1 MPRLLVITGEL
12 PVPSETFVVG
22 HIRGMRQRGW
32 TVAAAAYTLDRERLA
47 DAFEKDVPELFELEP
62 RATQIRERN
71 RLSRW
76 WTMRKLFGPDG
87 DTLFH
92 PGGGKKQRSRAAAL
106 LEVARRWGPDVI
118 HAHFGPLGLM
128 AAPVAKKL
136 GIPLLVNFR
145 GYDFLSYTHDSGWD
159 PYSVL
164 PENAIAVGHTQFCED
179 ILQLNLRVRVE
190 HVRRGVDRQRFAAHE
205 RRNAWGDTVRLLVAG
220 RLMFSKG
227 HHLAIDTIVLLRRMK
242 RGVDFDLTL
251 AGGAEAGGA
260 VEAALLRRAAAL
272 GVNVRLTGALKH
284 DEVADEMRKADIQLI
299 PSLPRADG
307 WVENFCT
314 VASEGLASGL
324 CIVAVNNGGV
334 PEAVN
339 GAGVLVPAG
348 SALELARGVIQ
359 AMEQASP
366 AQWAAI
372 ALAKA
377 ATYSDSD
384 MMDDY
389 ERVTHAAIGGAHG

>member
-22 HIRGMRQRGW
+22 HIRGMRKRGW
-32 TVAAAAYTLDRERLA
+32 TVAAAAYTLDRAGLP
-47 DAFEKDVPELFELEP
+47 DAFGSDAPELFELEP
-62 RATQIRERN
+62 RASQIRERN

-76 WTMRKLFGPDG
+76 WTMRKLFGADI

-106 LEVARRWGPDVI
+106 LEIAQRWEPDVI

-136 GIPLLVNFR
+136 RIPLIVNFR
-145 GYDFLSYTHDSGWD
+145 GYDFLSYTHESGWD

-164 PENAIAVGHTQFCED
+164 PESAVAVGHTQFCED
-179 ILQLNLRVRVE
+179 ILHGNLRVRVE
-190 HVRRGVDRQRFAAHE
+190 HVRRGVDRKRFKAPE
-205 RRNAWGDTVRLLVAG
+205 RRAVWGDTVRLLVVG

-227 HHLAIDTIVLLRRMK
+227 HHLAIDALCLLRSMK
-242 RGVDFDLTL
+242 RGVDFELTL
-251 AGGAEAGGA
+251 AGGAEEGGTI
-260 VEAALLRRAAAL
+260 EAALLQRAEAL
-272 GVNVRLTGALKH
+272 GVKVRLTGALKH
-284 DEVADEMRKADIQLI
+284 EQVADEMRNADIQLI
-299 PSLPRADG
+299 PSMPRANG

-324 CIVAVNNGGV
+324 CVVGVNNGGV

-348 SALELARGVIQ
+348 SAYELARGVVYAI
-359 AMEQASP
+359 EHASP
-366 AQWAAI
+366 TEWAGQ

-377 ATYSDSD
+377 ADYSDSD

-389 ERVTHAAIGGAHG
+389 ERVTRAAIEGAHG

>member
-12 PVPSETFVVG
+12 PVPSETFVLG

-32 TVAAAAYTLDRERLA
+32 TVAAAAYTLDRELLP
-47 DAFEKDVPELFELEP
+47 DAFGEDAPELFELEP
-62 RATQIRERN
+62 RAMQIRERN

-76 WTMRKLFGPDG
+76 WAMRKLFGPNV

-106 LEVARRWGPDVI
+106 FEVARHWKPDVM

-136 GIPLLVNFR
+136 GVPLIVNFR
-145 GYDFLSYTHDSGWD
+145 GYDFLNYAHESGWD
-159 PYSVL
+159 SYSVL
-164 PENAIAVGHTQFCED
+164 PDNAIAVAHTQFCED
-179 ILQLNLRVRVE
+179 ILHGNLRVRVE
-190 HVRRGVDRQRFAAHE
+190 HVRRGVDRQRFVAPE
-205 RRNAWGDTVRLLVAG
+205 RRNAWGDCVRLLVVG
-220 RLMFSKG
+220 RLMFGKG
-227 HHLAIDTIVLLRRMK
+227 HHLAIDALALLRRMI
-242 RGVDFDLTL
+242 RGVSFDLTL
-251 AGGAEAGGA
+251 AGGGEMEPVLLKRAE
-260 VEAALLRRAAAL
+260 AL
-272 GVNVRLTGALKH
+272 GVRISLTGALKH
-284 DEVADEMRKADIQLI
+284 GQVAEEMRKADIQLI
-299 PSLPRADG
+299 PSLPRANG

-339 GAGVLVPAG
+339 EAGVLVPAG
-348 SALELARGVIQ
+348 SAYELARGITR
-359 AMEQASP
+359 AMELKTP
-366 AQWAAI
+366 AGWAGA

-377 ATYSDSD
+377 ATYRDQD

-389 ERVTHAAIGGAHG
+389 ERVSRLAIGGTNG